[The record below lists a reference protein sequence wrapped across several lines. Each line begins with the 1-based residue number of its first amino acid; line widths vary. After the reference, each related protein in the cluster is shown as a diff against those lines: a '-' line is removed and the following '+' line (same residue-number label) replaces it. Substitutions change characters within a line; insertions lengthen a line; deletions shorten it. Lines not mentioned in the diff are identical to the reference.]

1 MLIAWGIIL
10 GVAKGLK
17 LENHGFSLTAYS
29 LTYRNEQVQA
39 VLTRI
44 LSRTK
49 RATRV
54 FADVSVIGGFLM
66 MGFVFW
72 FLITN
77 IPKLLFTPSEASQ
90 VLPLIPGVTLVSAEP
105 LMFFLLSIPIVLVMH
120 EGAHGIVATLE
131 KIKIKTGGFAILIAL
146 FAGFVEPDE
155 EEFNKAKKIS
165 KLRLIGAGATAN
177 VLFSFVLAA
186 ILLTNPMF
194 ALVLSE
200 PLFASILPESFIETF
215 YELPE
220 EVPGVLVLSIIE
232 NSGAERAGIQPMDII
247 TSVNGISMIPPASFP
262 ILSPGETANVNVLRD
277 TQLLEFDVEI
287 IPAENNPERG
297 LIGIMRDNGIGYKPV
312 INFIEWN
319 NPFVSMFLIWL
330 WMISFFI
337 GIINML
343 PLPILDGGK
352 FVHTLIDKKISDKA
366 VNSIMLGVYAI
377 AFVLLALNIGLTV
390 SGGIFQI

>member
-215 YELPE
+215 YEVPE